1 MSLTDAR
8 IPSVIHELEKRCE
21 PPFSE
26 ANFASRAIECIEDCE
41 REIKALRAKLEAIE
55 ALVYPGLYS
64 PEWIAEHKEDDHMCT
79 LDHKDEIEYAELIEA
94 LLRILRPEAE
104 SPGPQRIDDKPA

>member
-1 MSLTDAR
+1 MSDEELPITDWN
-8 IPSVIHELEKRCE
+8 IHLV
-21 PPFSE
+21 
-26 ANFASRAIECIEDCE
+26 RAE
-41 REIKALRAKLEAIE
+41 RDALRAKLEAIE